1 MAIACTISLASLSTT
16 KEALLSSHFLFFRLY
31 THKPRGPYIHALFLL
46 STKREKSAYLPLPSA
61 FAILSSIQR
70 KEASDLFRET
80 IVPLPYTTN
89 NSFCPSTISITLSFG
104 ILPTPSSAEY
114 TSFVSGLRRYIA
126 LPFIYIHISL
136 LDAIYICSGSPE
148 IP

>member
-80 IVPLPYTTN
+80 IVPLPYTT
-89 NSFCPSTISITLSFG
+89 
-104 ILPTPSSAEY
+104 
-114 TSFVSGLRRYIA
+114 FVSGLRRYIA